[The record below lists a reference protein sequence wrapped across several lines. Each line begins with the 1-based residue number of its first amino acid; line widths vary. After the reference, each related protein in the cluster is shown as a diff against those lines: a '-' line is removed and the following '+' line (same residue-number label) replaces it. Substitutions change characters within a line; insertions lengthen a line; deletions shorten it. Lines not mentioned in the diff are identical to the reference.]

1 MMPQFDTFSFLSQ
14 LFWVFL
20 SFLIFYLL
28 VCFYL
33 LPAIA
38 AILKTRKRKLAQVS
52 SSLDSTL
59 TINTNFSVIVKA
71 VLDNITVKLTSLT
84 SSVNPAV
91 TSNINK
97 NLNVFLAIE
106 LPSNLLF
113 NTSIFKQAQISY
125 FIYV

>member
-71 VLDNITVKLTSLT
+71 VLDNITAKLTSLT